1 MWMKH
6 MIAEK
11 VLRPQGWED
20 VNVGLVVD
28 VDGNNSDF
36 DMPLEKERDG
46 VVIFKWII
54 YSSCFL

>member
-1 MWMKH
+1 
-6 MIAEK
+6 MITCTMLQL
-11 VLRPQGWED
+11 VGWED